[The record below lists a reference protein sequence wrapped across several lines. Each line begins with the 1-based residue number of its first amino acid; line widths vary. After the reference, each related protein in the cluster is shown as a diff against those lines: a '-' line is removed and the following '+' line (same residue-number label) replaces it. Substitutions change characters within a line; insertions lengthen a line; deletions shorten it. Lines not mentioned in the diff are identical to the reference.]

1 MDFLLKYN
9 FAKKIV
15 IDEGYED
22 EIFWQSNL
30 KFENIDESTFLR
42 EFAWVV
48 LSSGMKE
55 RVVRNLFGMISDCF
69 FNWES
74 AEQIVKNED
83 KCLEGAIKYFNNK
96 PKILA
101 IIDSAHKI
109 NTLGFSHI
117 KKKIYENPIES
128 LRSFYYIGPVTV
140 YHLAKN
146 IGLPL
151 AKPDRHLTRIAN
163 LEGFSDVQ
171 QFCSE
176 ISKIS
181 GDSIPV
187 VDIVLWRFATIEL
200 DYLNLFSSINTSCN
214 NFDAI

>member
-22 EIFWQSNL
+22 EIFWQSNV
-30 KFENIDESTFLR
+30 KFENIDESAFLR
-42 EFAWVV
+42 DFAWVV
-48 LSSGMKE
+48 LYSGMRE
-55 RVVRNLFGMISDCF
+55 RVVRNLFSMISDCF
-69 FNWES
+69 FDWES

-83 KCLEGAIKYFNNK
+83 KCFNGAIKYFNNE
-96 PKILA
+96 PKISA
-101 IIDSAHKI
+101 IIDSAHRI
-109 NTLGFSHI
+109 ETLGFSQI
-117 KKKIYENPIES
+117 KKLISDNPLET
-128 LRSFYYIGPVTV
+128 LQSFYYIGPITV

-171 QFCSE
+171 KFCND
-176 ISKIS
+176 ISKVS
-181 GDSIPV
+181 GDSVPV
-187 VDIVLWRFATIEL
+187 VDIVLWRFATIEM
-200 DYLNLFSSINTSCN
+200 DYLNILSSIDKNCN
-214 NFDAI
+214 SLDAI